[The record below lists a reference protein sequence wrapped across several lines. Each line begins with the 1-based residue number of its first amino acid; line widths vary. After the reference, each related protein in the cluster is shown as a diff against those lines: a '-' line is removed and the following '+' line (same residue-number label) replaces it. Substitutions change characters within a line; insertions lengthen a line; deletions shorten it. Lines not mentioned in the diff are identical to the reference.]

1 MTRIRSL
8 KVNVFL
14 ETNKYDDEAQAEP
27 HEDELIDE
35 FAERVKR
42 LIVKMCD
49 VND

>member
-8 KVNVFL
+8 KVSVFL

-27 HEDELIDE
+27 HEDESIDE

-42 LIVKMCD
+42 LIIKLAEVD
-49 VND
+49 